1 MSAPIQGD
9 LFMSRTPWF
18 DKAKE
23 YVGLREIV
31 AGHRSVAVESIVAD
45 QLANHASWARS
56 DASSSRLSA
65 VTRST

>member
-1 MSAPIQGD
+1 MSAAAFTQSCG
-9 LFMSRTPWF
+9 
-18 DKAKE
+18 
-23 YVGLREIV
+23 V
-31 AGHRSVAVESIVAD
+31 ASAMARCSSGVRSKRVIRVPCGCESIVAD